1 MITQND
7 IHLLVNAANLAGYN
21 VNLDHLQFESWPA
34 GIDTHRPIALPNGF
48 SAVYIFV
55 HNTQCLK
62 VGQAGPNSSA
72 RYHSQHYN
80 PDSCNSNLSKSIRN
94 DVNYAALVGQGNI
107 GAWVKTNTT
116 RYNILIP
123 INYDSRFVVLQ
134 KHFLFLNTILYLS
147 DNFYAPAGVR

>member
-1 MITQND
+1 MITQD
-7 IHLLVNAANLAGYN
+7 DLLLLVNAANIAGYRI
-21 VNLDHLQFESWPA
+21 NLDHLKLELWPA
-34 GIDTHRPIALPNGF
+34 GIDTHKPTALPNGF

-107 GAWVKTNTT
+107 GAWLKTNST

-123 INYDSRFVVLQ
+123 NNYDSRFVNFAEAFFIL
-134 KHFLFLNTILYLS
+134 KCNPLFE
-147 DNFYAPAGVR
+147 R